1 MRTFHTLFAL
11 LLGATL
17 ITARAAPADTC
28 TPLPVS
34 VIPVI
39 QYDALRVETQVI
51 RVTVEVTCSDKQ
63 AEYTV
68 RLGVTGTQVQLLR
81 GTATLNATVRGVT
94 GLDGSVIFGK
104 ERNALNPGGG
114 QGPRRYRHEFD
125 LQIEPGQWGSAAGT
139 YTLDV
144 PFMVTLVEKG
154 NPK

>member
-1 MRTFHTLFAL
+1 MRTLHTLFAL

-17 ITARAAPADTC
+17 TTARAAPASC
-28 TPLPVS
+28 TPQPVS
-34 VIPVI
+34 VIQVI
-39 QYDALRVETQVI
+39 QYDALRVGTQVI

-68 RLGVTGTQVQLLR
+68 VLGVTGTQVQLLR

-94 GLDGSVIFGK
+94 GLDGSVTFGK

-114 QGPRRYRHEFD
+114 QGPRTYRHEFD

-139 YTLDV
+139 YTLDI
-144 PFMVTLVEKG
+144 PFTVTLVEKG